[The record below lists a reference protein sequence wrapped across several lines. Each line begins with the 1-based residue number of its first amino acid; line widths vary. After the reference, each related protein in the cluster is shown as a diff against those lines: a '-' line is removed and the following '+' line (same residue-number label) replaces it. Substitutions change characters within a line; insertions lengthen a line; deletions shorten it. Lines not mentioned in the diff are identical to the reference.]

1 MGRTTHKTFVAGFKK
16 KIQNKKTQ
24 KKAMGL
30 EKLSEG
36 VKLPQNITI
45 LVSHGVSG
53 MAILRTFKSVGWI
66 PLVAIPRP
74 DQPLYGAFGPA
85 TQALGNNISEEE

>member
-16 KIQNKKTQ
+16 IQNKETQ

>member
-36 VKLPQNITI
+36 VKLPQNITL
-45 LVSHGVSG
+45 LVSHGDNHGVSG
-53 MAILRTFKSVGWI
+53 MAVGWRW
-66 PLVAIPRP
+66 P
-74 DQPLYGAFGPA
+74 F
-85 TQALGNNISEEE
+85 

>member
-1 MGRTTHKTFVAGFKK
+1 MTLQKLHLIWGEPPTKHLLLDFK

-36 VKLPQNITI
+36 VKLPQNITL
-45 LVSHGVSG
+45 LVSHGDNHGVSG
-53 MAILRTFKSVGWI
+53 MAVGWRW
-66 PLVAIPRP
+66 P
-74 DQPLYGAFGPA
+74 F
-85 TQALGNNISEEE
+85 